1 VFEIRVGVPP
11 GSLIRVFSP
20 RDRRYSPPI
29 VVG

>member
-1 VFEIRVGVPP
+1 VPP
-11 GSLIRVFSP
+11 GSMIRVFSP